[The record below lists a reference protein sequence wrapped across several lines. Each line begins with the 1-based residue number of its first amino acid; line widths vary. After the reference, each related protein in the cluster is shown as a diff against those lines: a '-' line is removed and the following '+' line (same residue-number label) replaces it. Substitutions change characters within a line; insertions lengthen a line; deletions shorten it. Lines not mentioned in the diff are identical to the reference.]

1 MTQITQNNCNVS
13 ALRPLEV
20 TCNATNASSPETQDG
35 NIQLYING
43 GTSPYTV
50 SWTNGTQGT
59 YIGNLQAGNYT
70 ATVTDY
76 YGDYTK
82 TVTCTVGNN
91 TFYLDEFIKCDD
103 NFNPN
108 IYIFYDGTSLDSS
121 TATHASESIR
131 EWYQTKKTNGF
142 GGLLYEGVIG
152 KESNNAEN
160 WLWWATYPYL
170 GSLTGGTLSDNSVIK
185 SFGLSGESVDDSV
198 YNSDWCTSND
208 GGKCVP
214 KQPSF
219 NFSTS
224 VAGGLISDIYKRI
237 NNGFTLTGPYGVN
250 DTRSLGVPFTV
261 TTSMDGD
268 YETVYGDFIGG
279 DKNYICIIISD
290 EANGEVG
297 LYHGNVESIMGQPN
311 KDFLFTNPFVLSG
324 TGWDGIP
331 SVRQISGNTSFDVNK
346 EPTNRF
352 THDYESFL
360 KVWEDIKYQDGTFE
374 GYLYPVIENKSDEI
388 PFIQHL
394 VGCVEGSTISAT
406 TFEEKYGTVI
416 TNVGPQNLNL
426 SALTKT
432 NVYSGMTGTTTYQN
446 LNPTYKNGGG
456 LKNFGWEVDPTVTG
470 FQNNVIGNNLNNFFS
485 GFTLSDEK
493 IYTTPITGLIE
504 NKIYSFSGV
513 TGCYLY
519 EQQLLSTGQTYS
531 ALTSTNVYDE
541 CVECQPSS
549 GNDPFQPTLCLSDG
563 VVQYEFT
570 PSGTGSNNYYIWYNN
585 DNSLTLSYNNNLNRW
600 EINPWSNVGLGNM
613 VRQVNETVPTGG
625 FINLGVSNPNNWTMS
640 EGFCEGIPLTVT
652 SNPSNETCLGY
663 RNGEVILLGQGGTL
677 PYQFRIQNVS
687 PYPSYSITGIF
698 YNLPPGNY
706 LGDILDASGN
716 TSSTTFT
723 INSGEIGVDYT
734 VSLTSSVI
742 FQSTGTRTW
751 YYGVQVNPSLPAG
764 VELSFNTV
772 LTHTRVSRN
781 QGTTTFN
788 YSYNILKNGTL
799 NIPYNSSTPSFTP
812 TTTTC
817 SIIPTQE
824 ITNSFTDTST
834 TITYNSSDTNLTG
847 TITQT
852 VTVDGTGTSCI
863 PACRATGT
871 YNTSVSITNLTL
883 TGSECSTAV
892 NAFTPISENI
902 TIFDCSG

>member
-1 MTQITQNNCNVS
+1 MTEITQNNCNVS

-20 TCNATNASSPETQDG
+20 TCNPTNASSPETQDG
-35 NIQLYING
+35 SIQLYING

-50 SWTNGTQGT
+50 SWTNGAQGT
-59 YIGNLQAGNYT
+59 YIGNLQSGNYT

-91 TFYLDEFIKCDD
+91 TFYLDEFIKCAD

-108 IYIFYDGTSLDSS
+108 IYVFYDGTSLDAS

-152 KESNNAEN
+152 KENHNSEN
-160 WLWWATYPYL
+160 WLWWSTYPYL
-170 GSLTGGTLSDNSVIK
+170 GSLTGGTLSDGITEIK
-185 SFGLSGESVDDSV
+185 SFGIDGESVDYSLYDS
-198 YNSDWCTSND
+198 NWCREDDN
-208 GGKCVP
+208 GKCVP
-214 KQPSF
+214 RNSSF
-219 NFSTS
+219 NFTTD
-224 VAGGLISDIYKRI
+224 VAGGLNSDIYKRI
-237 NNGFTLTGPYGVN
+237 NNGFTLTGPYGAN

-261 TTSMDGD
+261 TTSMDGNG
-268 YETVYGDFIGG
+268 ETVYGDFIGG
-279 DKNYICIIISD
+279 DKNYMCIIISD
-290 EANGEVG
+290 EANGSIG
-297 LYHGNVESIMGQPN
+297 LYHGNVTENIFGDII
-311 KDFLFTNPFVLSG
+311 KDDLFNHPFILSG
-324 TGWDGIP
+324 TGW
-331 SVRQISGNTSFDVNK
+331 SATTQQ

-360 KVWEDIKYQDGTFE
+360 KVWEDIKNQDGTFE
-374 GYLYPVIENKSDEI
+374 GYLYPVIEDKPDEI

-406 TFEEKYGTVI
+406 TFEEKYDTVI
-416 TNVGPQNLNL
+416 TDVGPQNLNL
-426 SALTKT
+426 SALTRT

-446 LNPTYKNGGG
+446 LNPIYKNGGG

-470 FQNNVIGNNLNNFFS
+470 FQSNVVGNSLNSFFS
-485 GFTLSDEK
+485 GLTLSDEK
-493 IYTTPITGLIE
+493 IYITPITNLVQ
-504 NKIYSFSGV
+504 NKIYSFSGI
-513 TGCYLY
+513 TGCYSY
-519 EQQLLSTGQTYS
+519 EQKLLSTGQTYS
-531 ALTSTNVYDE
+531 ALTTTNVYDT
-541 CVECQPSS
+541 CVECQPST

-570 PSGTGSNNYYIWYNN
+570 PSGTGSNNYYVWYNSE
-585 DNSLTLSYNNNLNRW
+585 NSLTLNYNINLNRW
-600 EINPWSNVGLGNM
+600 EVTPWTNVGLGAM
-613 VRQVNETVPTGG
+613 VRQVNEPIPTGG
-625 FINLGVSNPNNWTMS
+625 FINLGVTNSGNWSMS

-652 SNPSNETCLGY
+652 SNPSNETCLGNN
-663 RNGEVILLGQGGTL
+663 NGEVILLGQGGTL
-677 PYQFRIQNVS
+677 PYQFRVQNVS
-687 PYPSYSITGIF
+687 PYPTYSITGIF
-698 YNLPPGNY
+698 YNLSPGNY
-706 LGDILDASGN
+706 LGEILDASGN

-723 INSGEIGVDYT
+723 INSGEIGINYT

-812 TTTTC
+812 TTTSC
-817 SIIPTQE
+817 STPTQE
-824 ITNSFTDTST
+824 ITTSFTDTST

-902 TIFDCSG
+902 TIFDCSGS

>member
-1 MTQITQNNCNVS
+1 MAEITQNNCNVS

-20 TCNATNASSPETQDG
+20 TCNPTNASSPETQDG
-35 NIQLYING
+35 SIQLYING

-50 SWTNGTQGT
+50 SWTNGAQGT
-59 YIGNLQAGNYT
+59 YIGNLQSGNYT

-91 TFYLDEFIKCDD
+91 TFYLDEFIKCAD

-108 IYIFYDGTSLDSS
+108 IYVFYDGTSLDVS

-152 KESNNAEN
+152 KENNNSEN
-160 WLWWATYPYL
+160 WLWWSTYPYL
-170 GSLTGGTLSDNSVIK
+170 GSLTGGTLSDGVTEIK
-185 SFGLSGESVDDSV
+185 SFGIDGESVDYSLYDS
-198 YNSDWCTSND
+198 NWCREDDN
-208 GGKCVP
+208 GKCVP
-214 KQPSF
+214 RNSSF
-219 NFSTS
+219 NFTTD
-224 VAGGLISDIYKRI
+224 VAGGLNSDIYKRI
-237 NNGFTLTGPYGVN
+237 NNGFTLTGPYGAN

-261 TTSMDGD
+261 TTSMDGNG
-268 YETVYGDFIGG
+268 ETVYGDFIGG
-279 DKNYICIIISD
+279 DKNYMCIIISD
-290 EANGEVG
+290 EANGSIG
-297 LYHGNVESIMGQPN
+297 LYHGNVTENIFGDII
-311 KDFLFTNPFVLSG
+311 KDDLFNHPFILSG
-324 TGWDGIP
+324 TGW
-331 SVRQISGNTSFDVNK
+331 SATTQQ

-360 KVWEDIKYQDGTFE
+360 KVWEDIKNQDGTFE
-374 GYLYPVIENKSDEI
+374 GYLYPVIEDKPDEI
-388 PFIQHL
+388 PFMQHL

-406 TFEEKYGTVI
+406 TFEEKYDTVI
-416 TNVGPQNLNL
+416 TDVGPQNLNL
-426 SALTKT
+426 SALTRT

-446 LNPTYKNGGG
+446 LNPIYKNGGG

-470 FQNNVIGNNLNNFFS
+470 FQSSVVGNSLNSFFS
-485 GFTLSDEK
+485 GLTLSDEK
-493 IYTTPITGLIE
+493 IYITPITNLVQ
-504 NKIYSFSGV
+504 NKIYSFSGI
-513 TGCYLY
+513 TGCYSY
-519 EQQLLSTGQTYS
+519 EQKLLSTGQTYS
-531 ALTSTNVYDE
+531 ALTTTNVYDT
-541 CVECQPSS
+541 CVECQPST

-563 VVQYEFT
+563 IVQYEFT
-570 PSGTGSNNYYIWYNN
+570 PSGTGSNNYYVWYNSE
-585 DNSLTLSYNNNLNRW
+585 NSLTLNYNINLNRW
-600 EINPWSNVGLGNM
+600 EVTPWTNVGLGAM
-613 VRQVNETVPTGG
+613 VRQVNEPIPTGG
-625 FINLGVSNPNNWTMS
+625 FINLGVTNSGNWSMS

-652 SNPSNETCLGY
+652 SNPSNETCLGNN
-663 RNGEVILLGQGGTL
+663 NGEVILLGQGGTL
-677 PYQFRIQNVS
+677 PYQFRVQNVS
-687 PYPSYSITGIF
+687 PYPTYSITGIF
-698 YNLPPGNY
+698 YNLSPGNY
-706 LGDILDASGN
+706 LGEILDASGN

-723 INSGEIGVDYT
+723 INSGEIGINYT

-812 TTTTC
+812 TTTSC
-817 SIIPTQE
+817 STPTQE
-824 ITNSFTDTST
+824 ITTSFTDTST

-902 TIFDCSG
+902 TIFDCSGS

>member
-1 MTQITQNNCNVS
+1 MAEITQNNCNVS

-20 TCNATNASSPETQDG
+20 TCNPTNASSPETQDG
-35 NIQLYING
+35 SIQLYING

-50 SWTNGTQGT
+50 SWTNGAQGT
-59 YIGNLQAGNYT
+59 YIGNLQSGNYT

-91 TFYLDEFIKCDD
+91 TFYLDEFIKCAD

-108 IYIFYDGTSLDSS
+108 IYVFYDGTSLDVS

-152 KESNNAEN
+152 KENNNSEN
-160 WLWWATYPYL
+160 WLWWSTYPYL
-170 GSLTGGTLSDNSVIK
+170 GSLTGGTLSDGVTEIK
-185 SFGLSGESVDDSV
+185 SFGIDGESVDYSLYDS
-198 YNSDWCTSND
+198 NWCREDDN
-208 GGKCVP
+208 GKCVP
-214 KQPSF
+214 RNSSF
-219 NFSTS
+219 NFTTD
-224 VAGGLISDIYKRI
+224 VAGGLNSDIYKRI
-237 NNGFTLTGPYGVN
+237 NNGFTLTGPYGAN

-261 TTSMDGD
+261 TTSMDGNG
-268 YETVYGDFIGG
+268 ETVYGDFIGG
-279 DKNYICIIISD
+279 DKNYMCIIISD
-290 EANGEVG
+290 EANGSIG
-297 LYHGNVESIMGQPN
+297 LYHGNVTENIFGDII
-311 KDFLFTNPFVLSG
+311 KDDLFNHPFILSG
-324 TGWDGIP
+324 TGW
-331 SVRQISGNTSFDVNK
+331 SATTQQ

-360 KVWEDIKYQDGTFE
+360 KVWEDIKNQDGTFE
-374 GYLYPVIENKSDEI
+374 GYLYPVIEDKPDEI

-406 TFEEKYGTVI
+406 TFEEKYDTVI
-416 TNVGPQNLNL
+416 TDVGPQNLNL
-426 SALTKT
+426 SALTRT

-446 LNPTYKNGGG
+446 LNPIYKNGGG

-470 FQNNVIGNNLNNFFS
+470 FQSSVVGNSLNSFFS
-485 GFTLSDEK
+485 GLTLSDEK
-493 IYTTPITGLIE
+493 IYITPITNLVQ
-504 NKIYSFSGV
+504 NKIYSFSGI
-513 TGCYLY
+513 TGCYSY
-519 EQQLLSTGQTYS
+519 EQKLLSTGQTYS
-531 ALTSTNVYDE
+531 ALTTTNVYDT
-541 CVECQPSS
+541 CVECQPST

-563 VVQYEFT
+563 IVQYEFT
-570 PSGTGSNNYYIWYNN
+570 PSGTGSNNYYVWYNSE
-585 DNSLTLSYNNNLNRW
+585 NSLTLNYNINLNRW
-600 EINPWSNVGLGNM
+600 EVTPWTNVGLGAM
-613 VRQVNETVPTGG
+613 VRQVNEPIPTGG
-625 FINLGVSNPNNWTMS
+625 FINLGVTNSGNWSMS

-652 SNPSNETCLGY
+652 SNPSNETCLGNN
-663 RNGEVILLGQGGTL
+663 NGEVILLGQGGTL
-677 PYQFRIQNVS
+677 PYQFRVQNVS
-687 PYPSYSITGIF
+687 PYPTYSITGIF
-698 YNLPPGNY
+698 YNLSPGNY
-706 LGDILDASGN
+706 LGEILDDSGN

-723 INSGEIGVDYT
+723 INSGEIGINYT

-812 TTTTC
+812 TTTSC
-817 SIIPTQE
+817 STPTQE
-824 ITNSFTDTST
+824 ITTSFTDTST

-902 TIFDCSG
+902 TIFDCSGS